1 MAERR
6 KPSGDKTPAILLE
19 ALLDNQRLTQGLN
32 SELEP
37 VRQLPQGF
45 TLVNRYLVQEVIGVG
60 GMGSVYRAR
69 DLHFPNV
76 VKLVAVKEMINSAPD
91 PTVRQTITQN
101 FEREANILVTL
112 NHASIPKI
120 FDYFTFNERSYLV
133 EEFVHG
139 KDLEQVLAESE
150 GFLTEDQVIV
160 WAIELCDVL
169 QYLHTHRPEPI
180 IFRDMKP
187 SNVMVNQQG
196 HIILVDFGIAKIFKT
211 GQKGTMIGTEGYS
224 PPEQYRG
231 EATPMAD
238 VYALGATLHH
248 LITRKDP
255 RLEPPFSFGE
265 RQIRQINTAVSA
277 ELDAIIQTALK
288 YNPQERFPT
297 AQAMK
302 DALVTTAKKTGALTR
317 LNFQPQTQA
326 EQTVKPLWS
335 FECEDEI
342 RSSPLYEN
350 GSIYIGAY
358 DNNLY
363 SINAATGEFQ
373 WKFPTEG
380 GIVSRPVLH
389 DGTIYIGSEDNNLYA
404 ISSRSGKLVWS
415 YSTEGPIRS
424 SPRIAEGHIFV
435 GSDDGFL
442 YAVNLIAQR
451 RTWRFDAGGAIRSSP
466 FVTQDYIYVGSE
478 AGELLCLDFRGQS
491 KWRFRAKRGITSSPL
506 VAQGMVFVGSLDS
519 TFYAVDAKSGWALW
533 RFRMGKGTISSPCR
547 IDNFVYIGSADGS
560 IYCIDAT
567 TSKEIWTYKTA
578 HQVSGSPVGYK
589 DNLYC
594 GSADG
599 NLYCL
604 DAKNGHLKW
613 KFTTGGPIT
622 GTPIVYNDVLYFGSA
637 DRMVYALLT

>member
-1 MAERR
+1 
-6 KPSGDKTPAILLE
+6 LE
-19 ALLDNQRLTQGLN
+19 AVLDNQNVTQGLS
-32 SELEP
+32 SEAEP
-37 VRQLPQGF
+37 IRQLPQGF
-45 TLVNRYLVQEVIGVG
+45 TLVNRYLVQDVIGVG

-91 PTVRQTITQN
+91 PIVRQTITQN

-112 NHASIPKI
+112 NHPSIPKI

-139 KDLEQVLAESE
+139 KDLDQVLSDSE

-196 HIILVDFGIAKIFKT
+196 HVILVDFGIAKIFRT
-211 GQKGTMIGTEGYS
+211 GQKGTMIGTEVYS

-231 EATPMAD
+231 EATPAAD
-238 VYALGATLHH
+238 VYSLGATLHH

-255 RLEPPFSFGE
+255 RLEPPFSFAE
-265 RQIRQINTAVSA
+265 RQIRQINPSISA
-277 ELDAIIQTALK
+277 EFDAIIQTALK
-288 YNPQERFPT
+288 YSPQERFPT
-297 AQAMK
+297 ALAMK
-302 DALVTTAKKTGALTR
+302 EALMATAKKTGALVR
-317 LNFQPQTQA
+317 LAYQA
-326 EQTVKPLWS
+326 PAATEQTIKPLWT

-350 GSIYIGAY
+350 GSIYIGSY

-363 SINAATGEFQ
+363 SLNAANGEFQ
-373 WKFPTEG
+373 WKFATEG
-380 GIVSRPVLH
+380 GVACRPTVQ
-389 DGTIYIGSEDNNLYA
+389 DGMVYIGSEDHNVYA
-404 ISSRSGKLVWS
+404 ITARTGKIAWN
-415 YSTEGPIRS
+415 YATEGPIHS
-424 SPRIAEGHIFV
+424 SPRVAEGHVFI

-442 YAVNLIAQR
+442 YAINLIAQR
-451 RTWRFDAGGAIRSSP
+451 RTWRYDANGAVRSSP
-466 FVTQDYIYVGSE
+466 FITQDYIYVGTE
-478 AGELLCLDFRGQS
+478 PGELVCLDFRGQS
-491 KWRFRAKRGITSSPL
+491 KWQFRAKRAITSSPL
-506 VAQGMVFVGSLDS
+506 VAQGMVFVGSLDG
-519 TFYAVDAKSGWALW
+519 TFYAVDAKSGWAVW
-533 RFRMGKGTISSPCR
+533 RFRMGKGTVSSPCR
-547 IDNFVYIGSADGS
+547 MDNYIFTGSADGY
-560 IYCIDAT
+560 IYCIDAA
-567 TSKEIWTYKTA
+567 TSKPIWNFKTD
-578 HQVSGSPVGYK
+578 HQVSGSPVVYK

-599 NLYCL
+599 CLYCL
-604 DAKNGHLKW
+604 DAKSGRFKW

-622 GTPIVYNDVLYFGSA
+622 GTPIVYNDILYIGSA
-637 DRMVYALLT
+637 DHMVYALLT

>member
-1 MAERR
+1 MEVV
-6 KPSGDKTPAILLE
+6 
-19 ALLDNQRLTQGLN
+19 LDNQNVTQGLN
-32 SELEP
+32 SDAEP
-37 VRQLPQGF
+37 IRQLPQGF
-45 TLVNRYLVQEVIGVG
+45 TLVNRYLVQDVIGVG

-91 PTVRQTITQN
+91 PIVRQTITQN

-112 NHASIPKI
+112 NHPSIPKI

-139 KDLEQVLAESE
+139 KDLDQVLSDSE

-196 HIILVDFGIAKIFKT
+196 HIILVDFGIAKIFRT

-231 EATPMAD
+231 EATPAAD
-238 VYALGATLHH
+238 VYSLGATLHH

-255 RLEPPFSFGE
+255 RLEPPFSFAE
-265 RQIRQINTAVSA
+265 RQIRQINPSISA
-277 ELDAIIQTALK
+277 EFDAIIQTALK
-288 YNPQERFPT
+288 YSPQERFPT
-297 AQAMK
+297 ALAMK
-302 DALVTTAKKTGALTR
+302 EALMATAKKTGALVR
-317 LNFQPQTQA
+317 LAYQSPAAT
-326 EQTVKPLWS
+326 EQTIKPLWT

-350 GSIYIGAY
+350 GSIYIGSY

-363 SINAATGEFQ
+363 SINAANGEFQ
-373 WKFPTEG
+373 WKFATEG
-380 GIVSRPVLH
+380 GVACRPTVQ
-389 DGTIYIGSEDNNLYA
+389 DGMVYFGSEDHNVYA
-404 ISSRSGKLVWS
+404 ISARTGKIAWN
-415 YSTEGPIRS
+415 YATEGPIHS
-424 SPRIAEGHIFV
+424 SPKVAEGHVFI

-442 YAVNLIAQR
+442 YAINLIAQR
-451 RTWRFDAGGAIRSSP
+451 RTWRYDANGAVRSSP
-466 FVTQDYIYVGSE
+466 FITQDYIYIGTE
-478 AGELLCLDFRGQS
+478 PGELVCLDFRGQS
-491 KWRFRAKRGITSSPL
+491 KWQFRAKRAITSSPL
-506 VAQGMVFVGSLDS
+506 VAQGMVFVGSLDG
-519 TFYAVDAKSGWALW
+519 TFYAVDAKSGWAVW
-533 RFRMGKGTISSPCR
+533 RFRMGKGTVSSPCR
-547 IDNFVYIGSADGS
+547 MDNYVFTGSADGN
-560 IYCIDAT
+560 IYCIDAA
-567 TSKEIWTYKTA
+567 TSKSIWSFKTD
-578 HQVSGSPVGYK
+578 HQVSGSPVVYK

-599 NLYCL
+599 CLYCL
-604 DAKNGHLKW
+604 DVKSGRFKW

-622 GTPIVYNDVLYFGSA
+622 GTPIVYNDILYIGSA
-637 DRMVYALLT
+637 DHMVYALLT